1 MFTRFFPLLAL
12 GLALVSSSVFAAEY
26 DVDKSHSSVG
36 FAVKHM
42 VISSVRGNFKD
53 FKGEFEID
61 ENVLTQ
67 VKATIYLKSINTNE
81 QKRDKHLRSPEF
93 FDVEMYPEMLFIS
106 TKITHDGNKYS
117 VTGELTIK
125 AVTKPVTLKGELL
138 GMIKDPWG
146 NERAGFHA
154 EGKINRKD
162 FGISFHKLLEAGGLV
177 VGDEVTIILD
187 IEGIKR
193 KEK

>member
-1 MFTRFFPLLAL
+1 MFIRSFLILAL
-12 GLALVSSSVFAAEY
+12 SLTLVSSSAFAAEY
-26 DVDKSHSSVG
+26 DVDKAHSSIG

-42 VISSVRGNFKD
+42 VISSVRGNFTD

-61 ENVLTQ
+61 ENALTH
-67 VKATIYLKSINTNE
+67 VKATVYLKSINTNE
-81 QKRDKHLRSPEF
+81 QKRDKHLLSPDF
-93 FDVEMYPEMLFIS
+93 FDAEMYPEMLFIS
-106 TKITHDGNKYS
+106 TKVTHSGNKYS

-125 AVTKPVTLKGELL
+125 AITKSVTLKGELL
-138 GMIKDPWG
+138 GVIKDPWG

-154 EGKINRKD
+154 EGKINRKE

-193 KEK
+193 KKK